1 VSAFP
6 NLRISHK
13 LIAAFAAVVAVIFV
27 SSAIVYDRLRVIEA
41 AKNARV
47 HTTDLLDTLE
57 SAMDVVEDQETSV
70 RRYLISGDEKFLES
84 YHKGTDTFSAA
95 IRGIKDLTADN
106 PAQQSRLDEL
116 NELAKKWR
124 LEIAE
129 REIAL
134 MAKPETR
141 EEARALEASGA
152 GQTAMDFIRAKLGEI
167 ERVERD
173 LLAKRD
179 AVQKQA
185 YATAYTMTILGGAA
199 SLVIAVLMGV
209 LLARGITMPITRMT
223 SAMAALAKG
232 DIGIEV
238 PEVDRNDEIGAMAAA
253 VQVFKESIIE
263 RQKTQAELAHV
274 NRVATVGQLTA
285 SIAHEVNQPISA
297 VVTNAGA
304 GLNWLGAHPPNL
316 DKVRESL
323 DHIVADGK
331 RAGDIVHRI
340 RALIKKAPPLKSRF
354 DLNEAVLDV
363 VAMVRSEALR
373 HGISLQTQL
382 AEGLPR
388 IEGERIQLQ
397 QVILNLILNAVE
409 AMTSLADRARELQIS
424 TKTDA
429 AGGVLVAVRDSGPGL
444 DATSTDRVFEAFYT
458 TKPDGIGMGLA
469 ICRSII
475 AAHGGRIW
483 ATANEPRGAVFQ
495 FSLASQHDEAA
506 PAKHAGQKPVG

>member
-1 VSAFP
+1 MSAFP
-6 NLRISHK
+6 NLRILHK
-13 LIAAFAAVVAVIFV
+13 LMVTFAAVVAVIFV
-27 SSAIVYDRLRVIEA
+27 SSAIVYDTLRVIEA
-41 AKNARV
+41 ATNWRV
-47 HTTDLLDTLE
+47 LTTDALDTLE
-57 SAMDVVEDQETSV
+57 TALDAVLDQETSV
-70 RRYLISGDEKFLES
+70 RGYLTSGDEKFLES
-84 YHKGTDTFSAA
+84 YRKGADTFSAA

-106 PAQQSRLDEL
+106 PAQHSRLDEL
-116 NELAKKWR
+116 DELAKKWR

-141 EEARALEASGA
+141 EEARASEASGA
-152 GQTAMDFIRAKLGEI
+152 GKSAMDLIRAKVDEI
-167 ERVERD
+167 DKVERD

-232 DIGIEV
+232 DISIEV
-238 PEVDRNDEIGAMAAA
+238 PAADRNDEIGAMAAA
-253 VQVFKESIIE
+253 VQVFKESIVE

-274 NRVATVGQLTA
+274 NRLATVGQLTV
-285 SIAHEVNQPISA
+285 SIAHVVNQPITA

-304 GLNWLGAHPPNL
+304 ALNWLGAHPPNL

-323 DHIVADGK
+323 DHIVVDSK

-340 RALIKKAPPLKSRF
+340 RALIKKAPPPKSRF

-363 VAMVRSEALR
+363 IALVHSEALR

-382 AEGLPR
+382 AEGLPLVQGDR
-388 IEGERIQLQ
+388 VQLQ
-397 QVILNLILNAVE
+397 QVILNLILNAVQ
-409 AMTSLADRARELQIS
+409 AMSGVSERSRELLIS
-424 TKTDA
+424 TEKEA
-429 AGGVLVAVRDSGPGL
+429 SGAVLVTVQDSGPGL
-444 DATSTDRVFEAFYT
+444 DPESVARAFDAFYT
-458 TKPDGIGMGLA
+458 TKPQGMGIGLA
-469 ICRSII
+469 ICRSIVE
-475 AAHGGRIW
+475 AHGGKLW
-483 ATANEPRGAVFQ
+483 AIANEDRGATFQ
-495 FSLASQHDEAA
+495 FTLPTGGGRAA
-506 PAKHAGQKPVG
+506 AVE